1 MLENEFE
8 KRLAGICNAAH
19 WRVFVE
25 LLREPSLWDPLRA
38 AVEALVNAAVATNN
52 GTGGPGHEVTIDS
65 TAAGPSIFSHMAA
78 DWEANYNRWQ
88 ADLHHRRPDV
98 PGDVEVR
105 QVEGMGIWYT
115 LAELRPE
122 ERWLA
127 PPFRKPPR
135 VYKLLE
141 VLRPATA

>member
-1 MLENEFE
+1 MLENEIG

-38 AVEALVNAAVATNN
+38 AVQALVNAAVATH

-65 TAAGPSIFSHMAA
+65 TAAGPSIFGHMAT
-78 DWEANYNRWQ
+78 DWEANYKRWL
-88 ADLHHRRPDV
+88 ADLHCRQPDV
-98 PGDVEVR
+98 PDDVEAR
-105 QVEGMGIWYT
+105 QVEGMGIWYA

-127 PPFRKPPR
+127 PPYKKPPR

-141 VLRPATA
+141 ILRRATA